1 MYELQFTQFIA
12 HPRSEVFAFFS
23 ELSNLE
29 RITPPWLHF
38 KILNPLPCTI
48 KTGSLVNYRLKILGI
63 SFRGQTEIEQF
74 EPDDFFTD
82 IQRRGPYRHW
92 HHLHR
97 FVEVEGGTLIEDHVQ
112 YRLRG
117 GPLGWLMN
125 RLFAQRSLK
134 RVFAFRKQTIESLLL
149 KGAPSSSGEDNPA

>member
-12 HPRSEVFAFFS
+12 HPRSEVFSFFS

-38 KILNPLPCTI
+38 KILNPLPCTV

-63 SFRGQTEIEQF
+63 SIHGQAEIEEF

-97 FVEVEGGTLIEDHVQ
+97 FVEVDGGTLIEDHIQ
-112 YRLRG
+112 YRLWG
-117 GPLGWLMN
+117 GPLGWLTN
-125 RLFAQRSLK
+125 RLFTQRTLK
-134 RVFAFRKQTIESLLL
+134 KVFAFRKQTIESLLL
-149 KGAPSSSGEDNPA
+149 ESPPSSFVQGDPA

>member
-63 SFRGQTEIEQF
+63 SFRGQTEIEKIR
-74 EPDDFFTD
+74 T
-82 IQRRGPYRHW
+82 
-92 HHLHR
+92 
-97 FVEVEGGTLIEDHVQ
+97 
-112 YRLRG
+112 
-117 GPLGWLMN
+117 
-125 RLFAQRSLK
+125 
-134 RVFAFRKQTIESLLL
+134 
-149 KGAPSSSGEDNPA
+149 